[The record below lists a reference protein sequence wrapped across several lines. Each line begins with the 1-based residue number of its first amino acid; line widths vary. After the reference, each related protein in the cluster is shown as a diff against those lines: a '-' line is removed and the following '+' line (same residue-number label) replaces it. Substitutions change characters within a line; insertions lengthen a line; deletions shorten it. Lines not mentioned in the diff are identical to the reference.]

1 MWIAKGVAV
10 GVPVFVL
17 LSVVY
22 VVARIMMG
30 TARSTGSTALSG
42 WTIQNPL
49 YWAAFLVVLVVSCAL
64 FWKWR

>member
-22 VVARIMMG
+22 VVARATMG
-30 TARSTGSTALSG
+30 TARSTGTTAISG

-49 YWAAFLVVLVVSCAL
+49 YWAAFLLVLVVSCAL
-64 FWKWR
+64 FRHWR